1 MFVRTKQR
9 GTHTYLM
16 IVENKRVDGRI
27 QQTVLH
33 HLGRLDRLRASGQLD
48 ALFHS
53 LGRFS
58 EDLDV
63 LGAHQRGESI
73 TTRTTRIGPALI
85 FERLWRQLGIDQV
98 LNDRLAG
105 RKFGFAVERAVFLT
119 VLHRLFDP
127 GSDRAAE
134 KWKEHTAIE
143 GAGRLAL
150 HHLYRTMA
158 WLGSRR

>member
-63 LGAHQRGESI
+63 LGKLVNALLQKKEKAKKQDG
-73 TTRTTRIGPALI
+73 TTTYLRKWPYMNPNLPRLI
-85 FERLWRQLGIDQV
+85 YGV
-98 LNDRLAG
+98 
-105 RKFGFAVERAVFLT
+105 
-119 VLHRLFDP
+119 
-127 GSDRAAE
+127 
-134 KWKEHTAIE
+134 AI
-143 GAGRLAL
+143 
-150 HHLYRTMA
+150 Y
-158 WLGSRR
+158 

>member
-33 HLGRLDRLRASGQLD
+33 HLGRLDRLRVSAQLD

-53 LGRFS
+53 LGRLR

-73 TTRTTRIGPALI
+73 TTRTTRIGPALM

-119 VLHRLFDP
+119 VLYRLFDP
-127 GSDRAAE
+127 GRDRAAE
-134 KWKEHTAIE
+134 KWEEQSLLQKSD
-143 GAGRLAL
+143 L
-150 HHLYRTMA
+150 
-158 WLGSRR
+158 